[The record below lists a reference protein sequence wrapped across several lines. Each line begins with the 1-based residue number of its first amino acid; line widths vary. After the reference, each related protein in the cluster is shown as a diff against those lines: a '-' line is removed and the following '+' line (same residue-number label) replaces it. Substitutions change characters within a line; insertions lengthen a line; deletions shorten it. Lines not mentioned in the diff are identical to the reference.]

1 VVVLYGRCAMRRDI
15 IRSKEIEEYL
25 EKYESEE
32 KAIDEILKKS
42 DLTYEIIENRIKYIK
57 MMKNGELDN

>member
-1 VVVLYGRCAMRRDI
+1 MRRDI